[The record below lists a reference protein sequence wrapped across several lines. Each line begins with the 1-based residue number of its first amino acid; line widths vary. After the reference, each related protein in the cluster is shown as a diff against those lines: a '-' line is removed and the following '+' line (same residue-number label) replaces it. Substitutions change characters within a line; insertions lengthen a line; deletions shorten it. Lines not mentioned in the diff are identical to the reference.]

1 MTWKNSRIQAYK
13 KLIRKLLINIFDL
26 INYYA
31 EEVVGLETP
40 EDNQS
45 YCFEDSNM
53 KFDSNFQCLAL
64 PLTPGSMSH
73 LSEDV
78 HSSNPV
84 EYYCDLLNALQ
95 WVQPR
100 VAAREVMC
108 RVPFVNFHNLLIP
121 TVTLKQLRR
130 TQAPEAI
137 KKNARA

>member
-53 KFDSNFQCLAL
+53 KFDSNFKALLYPSHLAL
-64 PLTPGSMSH
+64 WVISQKMLT
-73 LSEDV
+73 V
-78 HSSNPV
+78 V
-84 EYYCDLLNALQ
+84 IQ
-95 WVQPR
+95 WST
-100 VAAREVMC
+100 
-108 RVPFVNFHNLLIP
+108 
-121 TVTLKQLRR
+121 TV
-130 TQAPEAI
+130 I
-137 KKNARA
+137 Y